1 MGKRK
6 QARKVYGKTAHYWRE
21 EMTPFLLAALCVD
34 IAVENSKEARVIYE
48 EIVNAWDRPDRNGG

>member
-1 MGKRK
+1 
-6 QARKVYGKTAHYWRE
+6 
-21 EMTPFLLAALCVD
+21 MTPFLLAALCVD